1 MNLASIEQLLAIMIR
16 MAAPTILITMGGMFY
31 QRINIF
37 PIGLEALMM
46 SGCFFAVWGTYLTHN
61 PYLGCL
67 FAALAVTLI
76 SLIFAFFVFELGVN
90 SVVCGF
96 SLYTIIYGL
105 SRYLLTAL
113 YGMNGTMRLDS
124 ADALPKLSV
133 PVLRDIPFLNTLL
146 DGHSFLV
153 YIALLAPFILH
164 YVMYR
169 TNFGL
174 NLRSVGANP
183 EAAKM
188 TGIHVGSTRYLALA
202 IGGFLCGLGG
212 AQLAMASN
220 LYTVGMTDGRGFTAV
235 AALVLTAAEPVWCFL
250 VCLLYGLTDGL
261 VIQLSGMGHNP
272 QFLSTLPYFA
282 AIFAAII
289 PPIIKSVRNR
299 IYEGQYKN
307 RIQGYYTK

>member
-1 MNLASIEQLLAIMIR
+1 MTR
-16 MAAPTILITMGGMFY
+16 MAAPTILIAMGGMFY

-67 FAALAVTLI
+67 FAALVVTLI

-124 ADALPKLSV
+124 ADALPRLSV
-133 PVLRDIPFLNTLL
+133 PILRDIPFLNTLL

-153 YIALLAPFILH
+153 YIALLTPFVLH

-188 TGIHVGSTRYLALA
+188 AGIHVGGTRYLALA

-212 AQLAMASN
+212 AQLALASN

-235 AALVLTAAEPVWCFL
+235 AALVLTAAEPIWCFL

-272 QFLSTLPYFA
+272 QFLSTLPYFV
-282 AIFAAII
+282 AIFAAVI
-289 PPIIKSVRNR
+289 PPIVRSVRNKV
-299 IYEGQYKN
+299 YEGQYKN
-307 RIQGYYTK
+307 RIQGFYTK